1 MQTYCRMN
9 ISIKLYFKKEIDL
22 YKRQGRSFHMDVK
35 TITTLIDENLGSNQV
50 FKNIFECPELTIWY
64 KDLVEDTLWM
74 TNGMASICGYTQ
86 EELMENPMLWTQ
98 SVSREDQEAL
108 EQAMNQ
114 LLLGE
119 PTRVEYRIIRPDG
132 QVRWIQDRA
141 NPVLNQGGKV
151 IALTGTVTDITS
163 QKEEIIRLKNQLK
176 GVQALGKTLFEESIK
191 GMPSEKTVIHTNTS
205 VETMLDNTL
214 YSCLSSE
221 LTQAKEN
228 RQNLAVLFMDLDRFK
243 AINDTLGHTTGDQL
257 LRIVGKRIKDSL
269 ADHPF
274 IFKQSGDKFIIVL
287 KDANRDE
294 ASNVCRRILN
304 DLEAPFKI
312 QNYDLFTSS
321 SIGVSVYPE
330 DGDTVEILLTLADYA
345 MYQAKK
351 QGKNNYKFYSSK
363 ELEGSMNPIRLE
375 MDLHKAIQQ
384 DELILHYQPKVSLK
398 TGKIVGVEALV
409 RWNHPE
415 LGIISPGN
423 FIPIAEETG
432 LIIPIGEWVLY
443 HACKQNKE
451 WQQTG
456 FKTTVSVNV
465 SARQFTQSIF
475 DETVSRILRET
486 ELKPQFLEIEISDS
500 MTANIERTIT
510 TLQNL
515 KKLGVQI
522 SIDDFG
528 TGFSSLNYLQKFP
541 IDNLKID
548 QSLVHRMESNMN
560 DKTIVTTIIS
570 MAHNLNLNVIAEG
583 IQTKEQ
589 LIYLQQHLCDE
600 GQGYLFTK
608 PMTADKMLEAVFEVE
623 NVVKDFGLP
632 QDVNERMW
640 AEELVR
646 LARKELNETIHLQQG
661 MIFKYKKIN
670 GQFIHTLCDGELL
683 YRMGLIP
690 NLVVGKQ
697 LQDFLPEEIA
707 CEKLE
712 HYERAWNGEENVSY
726 EEEINGIHYLA
737 TLSPIKRGG
746 EVVEVI
752 ASCFD
757 ITDRKKAERALL
769 ESENKYRLI
778 AENMT
783 DLLILFDINGYGIYA
798 SPSHE
803 SVLGYSPEYF
813 ESNNT
818 YNLIHPE
825 DVALTKMQFEKIIR
839 SKSPSKMELRLSH
852 ANGDWKLL
860 ECTGTPVL
868 SEKGKVE
875 HIMVVAKD
883 ITEKRRAEELL
894 WNSEKLSL
902 VGELAAGVAHEIRN
916 PITAIKGFIQ
926 LFQQGLIRDEYFD
939 IILSEFDRIEGII
952 KEFLSLA
959 KPQEIQP
966 KPVNITT
973 LVKEVETLIKSE
985 AHLKNIEFTIES
997 QQDIPDIMCDANQI
1011 KQVLLNL
1018 CKNSMEAIDL
1028 TRKGLI
1034 KITVL
1039 VEKEDLLINV
1049 IDNGIGISEERL
1061 KRLGEPFYSNK
1072 EKGTGLGLMLCF
1084 RIIRQHNGSL
1094 TFHSKEN
1101 KGTTSQVRLPLS

>member
-1 MQTYCRMN
+1 
-9 ISIKLYFKKEIDL
+9 
-22 YKRQGRSFHMDVK
+22 MDAK
-35 TITTLIDENLGSNQV
+35 TITALIDEKSGSHQLL
-50 FKNIFECPELTIWY
+50 KTILECPELAIWY
-64 KDLVEDTLWM
+64 RDLEKDILWV
-74 TNGMASICGYTQ
+74 TRGIVSICGYTQ
-86 EELMENPMLWTQ
+86 EEFNTNPKLWST
-98 SVSREDQEAL
+98 SISPEDQDTVEEA
-108 EQAMNQ
+108 MKQ
-114 LLLGE
+114 LVLGE
-119 PTRVEYRIIRPDG
+119 VKAVEYRIIRPDG
-132 QVRWIQDRA
+132 GVRWIENRA
-141 NPVLNQGGKV
+141 TPIFNHLGSV
-151 IALTGTVTDITS
+151 IALTGTVHDITA
-163 QKEEIIRLKNQLK
+163 QKEEIIRLRNKLT
-176 GVQALGKTLFEESIK
+176 GVHALNRTFNEE
-191 GMPSEKTVIHTNTS
+191 GMNVAQSERTVIHANNS
-205 VETMLDNTL
+205 VEILLDDQFYEQL
-214 YSCLSSE
+214 CSE
-221 LTQAKEN
+221 LTMVRKK
-228 RQNLAVLFMDLDRFK
+228 RQNLSVLFMDLDRFK
-243 AINDTLGHTTGDQL
+243 AINDTLGYKTGDQL
-257 LRIVGKRIKDSL
+257 LEIVANRIRESL
-269 ADHPF
+269 SGYDF
-274 IFKQSGDKFIIVL
+274 FFKQNGDKFIIVL
-287 KDANRDE
+287 KDANRE
-294 ASNVCRRILN
+294 VTSNVCRRILN
-304 DLEAPFKI
+304 DLEAPFKVL
-312 QNYDLFTSS
+312 NYDLFTSL
-321 SIGVSVYPE
+321 SIGISVFPE
-330 DGDTVEILLTLADYA
+330 DGDTVEALLKLADFA
-345 MYQAKK
+345 LYQAKK
-351 QGKNNYKFYSSK
+351 QGRNNFKFYSSK
-363 ELEGSMNPIRLE
+363 ELEPQMNPIKLE
-375 MDLHKAIQQ
+375 MDLHKAMQQ
-384 DELILHYQPKVSLK
+384 EELILHYQPKVSLK
-398 TGKIVGVEALV
+398 TGKIVGVEALL

-415 LGIISPGN
+415 LGIVSPGT

-451 WQQTG
+451 WQQKG
-456 FKTTVSVNV
+456 FNTTVSVNV
-465 SARQFTQSIF
+465 SARQFTQSNF
-475 DETVSRILRET
+475 DETVSRILLET
-486 ELKPQFLEIEISDS
+486 KLNPQALELEISDS
-500 MTANIERTIT
+500 MTANIERTII

-515 KKLGVQI
+515 KKLGVRI

-528 TGFSSLNYLQKFP
+528 TGFSSLNYLQRFP

-548 QSLVHRMESNMN
+548 HSLIHRMESNLN

-570 MAHNLNLNVIAEG
+570 MAHNLNLNVVAEG

-600 GQGYLFTK
+600 GQGYFFTK
-608 PMTADKMLEAVFEVE
+608 PMSANKILDSVFEIE

-661 MIFKYKKIN
+661 MIYKYKKIN

-697 LQDFLPEEIA
+697 LSDFLPEKMVN
-707 CEKLE
+707 EKLVY
-712 HYERAWNGEENVSY
+712 YERAWSGEENVTY

-737 TLSPIKRGG
+737 ALSPIKRGG

-752 ASCFD
+752 ASCID

-803 SVLGYSPEYF
+803 SVLGYPPEYF
-813 ESNNT
+813 EGSNT
-818 YNLIHPE
+818 YNLIHQE
-825 DVALTKMQFEKIIR
+825 DAALAMMQFEKIIT
-839 SKSPSKMELRLSH
+839 SKSPAKMEMRLSH
-852 ANGDWKLL
+852 ANGEWKLL
-860 ECTGTPVL
+860 ECTGTPVI
-868 SEKGKVE
+868 SENGNVE

-926 LFQQGLIRDEYFD
+926 LFQQGLIREEYFD

-959 KPQEIQP
+959 KPQEIQS
-966 KPVNITT
+966 KSVNIPT

-985 AHLKNIEFTIES
+985 AHLKNIEFTIEL
-997 QQDIPDIMCDANQI
+997 QQDIPEIMCDANQI

-1018 CKNSMEAIDL
+1018 CKNSIEAIDP
-1028 TRKGLI
+1028 TRKGFI
-1034 KITVL
+1034 KITVSL
-1039 VEKEDLLINV
+1039 EQEELLINV
-1049 IDNGIGISEERL
+1049 IDNGIGISEDRL

-1094 TFHSKEN
+1094 TFYSKEN
-1101 KGTTSQVRLPLS
+1101 VGTTSQVRLPLR

>member
-1 MQTYCRMN
+1 
-9 ISIKLYFKKEIDL
+9 
-22 YKRQGRSFHMDVK
+22 MDVK
-35 TITTLIDENLGSNQV
+35 TITTLIDENSGSNQL
-50 FKNIFECPELTIWY
+50 FRNIFECPELTIWY
-64 KDLVEDTLWM
+64 KDLAENVLWV
-74 TNGMASICGYTQ
+74 TKGLASIYGYTQ
-86 EELMENPMLWTQ
+86 EEFIVNPKLWMN
-98 SVSREDQEAL
+98 SVSHEDQQTIED
-108 EQAMNQ
+108 AMNL

-119 PTRVEYRIIRPDG
+119 ATAVEYRIIRPDG
-132 QVRWIQDRA
+132 EVRWVQNCA
-141 NPVLNQGGKV
+141 NPIFNNIGKV
-151 IALTGTVTDITS
+151 VALTGSVHDITV
-163 QKEEIIRLKNQLK
+163 QKEEIIRLQNQLK
-176 GVQALGKTLFEESIK
+176 GVQAWDNSILYDDVDVVK
-191 GMPSEKTVIHTNTS
+191 SETKVVPTNDS
-205 VETMLDNTL
+205 VEILVDNKL
-214 YSCLSSE
+214 YACLFSE
-221 LTQAKEN
+221 MTKVKEN
-228 RQNLAVLFMDLDRFK
+228 RQSFAVLFMDLDRFK

-257 LRIVGKRIKDSL
+257 LKIVGNRIKESL
-269 ADHPF
+269 SDYDVF
-274 IFKQSGDKFIIVL
+274 FKQNGDKFIVVL
-287 KDANRDE
+287 KDADRDV
-294 ASNVCRRILN
+294 ASNVCKRILN

-321 SIGVSVYPE
+321 SIGISVFPE
-330 DGDTVEILLTLADYA
+330 DGDTAEDLLKHADFA
-345 MYQAKK
+345 LYQAKK

-363 ELEGSMNPIRLE
+363 ELEPNMNPIKLE
-375 MDLHKAIQQ
+375 MDLHKAIHKE
-384 DELILHYQPKVSLK
+384 ELILHYQPKVSLK
-398 TGKIVGVEALV
+398 TGKIVGVEALI

-415 LGIISPGN
+415 LGTISPGD

-451 WQQTG
+451 WQQKG

-465 SARQFTQSIF
+465 SARQFTQSNF
-475 DETVSRILRET
+475 DETVSRVLLQT
-486 ELKPQFLEIEISDS
+486 ELNPQSLELEITDS
-500 MTANIERTIT
+500 MTANIERTIS

-515 KKLGVQI
+515 KKLGVRI

-528 TGFSSLNYLQKFP
+528 TGFSSLNYLQRFP

-548 QSLVHRMESNMN
+548 QSLIHRMESNMN

-570 MAHNLNLNVIAEG
+570 MAHNLNLNVVAEG

-600 GQGYLFTK
+600 GQGYFFTK
-608 PMTADKMLEAVFEVE
+608 PMPANKIMVTVFEIE

-632 QDVNERMW
+632 QDINERMW

-646 LARKELNETIHLQQG
+646 QARKELNETIHLQQG
-661 MIFKYKKIN
+661 MIYKYKKIN

-697 LQDFLPEEIA
+697 LHDFLPKHMA
-707 CEKLE
+707 KEKLV
-712 HYERAWNGEENVSY
+712 HYERAWNGEENVTY

-783 DLLILFDINGYGIYA
+783 DLLILFDVNGKGIYA

-803 SVLGYSPEYF
+803 PVLGYSPEYF
-813 ESNNT
+813 EGNNT
-818 YNLIHPE
+818 SDLVHPE
-825 DVALTKMQFEKIIR
+825 DTTLVMMKFEEIIR
-839 SKSPSKMELRLSH
+839 SKSPTKMELRLLH
-852 ANGDWKLL
+852 ANGEWKLL
-860 ECTGTPVL
+860 ECTGTPVI
-868 SEKGKVE
+868 SEKDTVE

-966 KPVNITT
+966 RPVNIPI

-985 AHLKNIEFTIES
+985 AHLKNIEFTIEI
-997 QQDIPDIMCDANQI
+997 QQDIPEIMCDANQI

-1034 KITVL
+1034 KITVS
-1039 VEKEDLLINV
+1039 VEQEALLINV

-1094 TFHSKEN
+1094 TFYSKEN
-1101 KGTTSQVRLPLS
+1101 KGTTSQVRLPLV